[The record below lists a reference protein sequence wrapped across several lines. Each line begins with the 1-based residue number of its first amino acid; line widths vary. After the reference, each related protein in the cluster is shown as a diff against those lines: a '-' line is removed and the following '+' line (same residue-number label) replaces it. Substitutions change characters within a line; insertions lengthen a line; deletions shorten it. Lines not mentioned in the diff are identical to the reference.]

1 MTDDIVARLRVWSD
15 WLDERC
21 PDTEVRNDLRAAAD
35 EIELLRLK
43 IMHLEQDREWLY
55 ERTKT
60 LTDRLISTL
69 HKLEQARNSTEPAA
83 LRGTAGDAVV
93 EACVPAFQTRGE
105 SVQTEKAGG

>member
-1 MTDDIVARLRVWSD
+1 MTDDIVARLRRYKR
-15 WLDERC
+15 LEFYPPIC
-21 PDTEVRNDLRAAAD
+21 GEAAD

-69 HKLEQARNSTEPAA
+69 HKLEQACNSTEPAA
-83 LRGTAGDAVV
+83 LRGTPSDG
-93 EACVPAFQTRGE
+93 EASASEGYLHTGG
-105 SVQTEKAGG
+105 SVQTEKAN